1 MEELKEVFGR
11 IIEVEARI
19 KEFQEEHRK
28 KTDPNNN
35 ATYKYHTTEL
45 DLITKKYL
53 EAREQYLK
61 RRQYLERHINRI
73 TKECKDKEPEPLYNW
88 WILQRDDLLQ
98 ERERLLKSLVSG
110 SKS

>member
-19 KEFQEEHRK
+19 KEFEEEYKK
-28 KTDPNNN
+28 KTDPKNNR
-35 ATYKYHTTEL
+35 TYQHHTTEL
-45 DLITKKYL
+45 DLITMKYQKAK
-53 EAREQYLK
+53 EDYER

-73 TKECKDKEPEPLYNW
+73 TKECIDKEHEPLHDW

-98 ERERLLKSLVSG
+98 ERDRLLKSLVSG